1 MLGNTWD
8 DRHMASTPTELVTE
22 FCALWSDPDP
32 ETIASYFA
40 ENAVYTNVPQEPMRG
55 RSAIT
60 QFLLRFAES
69 FDGIDFIVHRQIS
82 DGNVVMNERT
92 DVLRRKDGVELRL
105 PVMGVFE
112 IVDGRI
118 AAWRDYFDQ
127 TTISAIVGTS

>member
-1 MLGNTWD
+1 
-8 DRHMASTPTELVTE
+8 MASTPTELVAE

-40 ENAVYTNVPQEPMRG
+40 ENAVYTNIPQEPMRG
-55 RSAIT
+55 RAAIT

-69 FDGIDFIVHRQIS
+69 FESIDFIVHRQIS

-92 DVLRRKDGVELRL
+92 DVLRRKDGAELRL

-112 IVDGRI
+112 IVDDRI